1 MDNINDILRAKRI
14 VRQNGYTIKKPARDY
29 DYEREDRMNLIR
41 AKRIV
46 KDAGYSYVKPNDGVT
61 DNADDFDTV
70 PTRRPRYQD
79 DYEPRPR
86 RRAADDFD
94 DNFDDERPPRVRDE
108 FEPPVRRRPRPV
120 DQDDDFYDDVPPIR
134 RRPRPSDDDSFTTRR
149 QRLDRPAPVNG
160 GDEPNFPGRRRMR
173 EPVKPEGE
181 PAPAAA
187 PTSAQTDTPPAPAAN
202 PAPAAPAAPA
212 TEDKPRQKTRQE
224 IYQDI
229 AAKYV

>member
-46 KDAGYSYVKPNDGVT
+46 KDAGYSYTKPNDGVT

-70 PTRRPRYQD
+70 PTRRRYQND
-79 DYEPRPR
+79 VEPRTR
-86 RRAADDFD
+86 RRAEDFD
-94 DNFDDERPPRVRDE
+94 YDERPPRVRDE

-120 DQDDDFYDDVPPIR
+120 DQDDDFYDDVPPVR
-134 RRPRPSDDDSFTTRR
+134 RRPRPSEDDSFTTRR
-149 QRLDRPAPVNG
+149 QRLERPTAVNG

-181 PAPAAA
+181 PAPTAT
-187 PTSAQTDTPPAPAAN
+187 PAQPATPAPAAN

>member
-46 KDAGYSYVKPNDGVT
+46 KDAGYSYVKPNDGVS
-61 DNADDFDTV
+61 DNSDDFDTV
-70 PTRRPRYQD
+70 PTRRRYQD
-79 DYEPRPR
+79 D
-86 RRAADDFD
+86 FD
-94 DNFDDERPPRVRDE
+94 DV
-108 FEPPVRRRPRPV
+108 PPVRRRPRP
-120 DQDDDFYDDVPPIR
+120 
-134 RRPRPSDDDSFTTRR
+134 SEDDSFATRR
-149 QRLDRPAPVNG
+149 QRLERPAPVQG

-173 EPVKPEGE
+173 EPIKPEGE
-181 PAPAAA
+181 PAPAA
-187 PTSAQTDTPPAPAAN
+187 TPV
-202 PAPAAPAAPA
+202 PA

>member
-61 DNADDFDTV
+61 DNSDDFDTV
-70 PTRRPRYQD
+70 PTRRTRYQD
-79 DYEPRPR
+79 DFEPRTR
-86 RRAADDFD
+86 RRPVDDFD

-108 FEPPVRRRPRPV
+108 FEQSVRRRSRPV
-120 DQDDDFYDDVPPIR
+120 DQDDVSLVR
-134 RRPRPSDDDSFTTRR
+134 RRPRPSDDDSFATRR
-149 QRLDRPAPVNG
+149 QRLERPAPVNG

-181 PAPAAA
+181 PAPAA
-187 PTSAQTDTPPAPAAN
+187 N
-202 PAPAAPAAPA
+202 PAPAAPAAQA

>member
-46 KDAGYSYVKPNDGVT
+46 KDAGYSYVKPNDGVS
-61 DNADDFDTV
+61 DNSDDFDTV
-70 PTRRPRYQD
+70 PTRRRYQ
-79 DYEPRPR
+79 E
-86 RRAADDFD
+86 DDFD
-94 DNFDDERPPRVRDE
+94 NE

-120 DQDDDFYDDVPPIR
+120 DQDDFDDVPPVR
-134 RRPRPSDDDSFTTRR
+134 RRPRPSEDDSFATRR
-149 QRLDRPAPVNG
+149 QRLERPAPVQG

-173 EPVKPEGE
+173 EPIKPEGE
-181 PAPAAA
+181 PAPAA
-187 PTSAQTDTPPAPAAN
+187 PTSAAPAATQ
-202 PAPAAPAAPA
+202 APA

>member
-61 DNADDFDTV
+61 DNSDDFDTV
-70 PTRRPRYQD
+70 PTRRRYQD
-79 DYEPRPR
+79 DYDSRPSR
-86 RRAADDFD
+86 RVADDFD
-94 DNFDDERPPRVRDE
+94 DV
-108 FEPPVRRRPRPV
+108 PPVRRRPRP
-120 DQDDDFYDDVPPIR
+120 
-134 RRPRPSDDDSFTTRR
+134 SEDDSFASRR
-149 QRLDRPAPVNG
+149 QRLERPAPVQG

-173 EPVKPEGE
+173 EPIKPEGK
-181 PAPAAA
+181 PA
-187 PTSAQTDTPPAPAAN
+187 PTS
-202 PAPAAPAAPA
+202 AAPA

>member
-61 DNADDFDTV
+61 DNSDDFDTV
-70 PTRRPRYQD
+70 PTRRRYQD
-79 DYEPRPR
+79 EFEPSVRRRPRPVEQ
-86 RRAADDFD
+86 DDFD
-94 DNFDDERPPRVRDE
+94 DV
-108 FEPPVRRRPRPV
+108 PPVRRRPRP
-120 DQDDDFYDDVPPIR
+120 
-134 RRPRPSDDDSFTTRR
+134 SEDDSFTTRR
-149 QRLDRPAPVNG
+149 QRLERPAPVQG

-181 PAPAAA
+181 PAPA
-187 PTSAQTDTPPAPAAN
+187 
-202 PAPAAPAAPA
+202 

>member
-46 KDAGYSYVKPNDGVT
+46 KDAGYSYVKPNDGVS
-61 DNADDFDTV
+61 DNSDDFDTV
-70 PTRRPRYQD
+70 PTRRRYQD
-79 DYEPRPR
+79 DYESRPSR
-86 RRAADDFD
+86 RVVNDFD
-94 DNFDDERPPRVRDE
+94 DV
-108 FEPPVRRRPRPV
+108 PPVRRRPRP
-120 DQDDDFYDDVPPIR
+120 
-134 RRPRPSDDDSFTTRR
+134 SEDDSFATRR
-149 QRLDRPAPVNG
+149 QRLERPAPVQS

-173 EPVKPEGE
+173 EPIKPEGE
-181 PAPAAA
+181 PAPAAK
-187 PTSAQTDTPPAPAAN
+187 P
-202 PAPAAPAAPA
+202 APA

>member
-46 KDAGYSYVKPNDGVT
+46 KDAGYSYVKPNDGVS
-61 DNADDFDTV
+61 DNSDDFDTV
-70 PTRRPRYQD
+70 PTRRRYQD
-79 DYEPRPR
+79 DY
-86 RRAADDFD
+86 DDD
-94 DNFDDERPPRVRDE
+94 L
-108 FEPPVRRRPRPV
+108 PVRRRPRP
-120 DQDDDFYDDVPPIR
+120 
-134 RRPRPSDDDSFTTRR
+134 SEDDSFATRR
-149 QRLDRPAPVNG
+149 QRLERPAPVQS

-181 PAPAAA
+181 PAPAA
-187 PTSAQTDTPPAPAAN
+187 PTS
-202 PAPAAPAAPA
+202 AAPA

>member
-46 KDAGYSYVKPNDGVT
+46 KDAGYSYVKPNDGVS
-61 DNADDFDTV
+61 DNSDDFDTV
-70 PTRRPRYQD
+70 PTRRRYQD
-79 DYEPRPR
+79 D
-86 RRAADDFD
+86 FD
-94 DNFDDERPPRVRDE
+94 DV
-108 FEPPVRRRPRPV
+108 PPVRRRPRP
-120 DQDDDFYDDVPPIR
+120 
-134 RRPRPSDDDSFTTRR
+134 SEDDSFATRR
-149 QRLDRPAPVNG
+149 QRLERPAPVQS

-173 EPVKPEGE
+173 EPIKPEGE
-181 PAPAAA
+181 
-187 PTSAQTDTPPAPAAN
+187 PAPAAN
-202 PAPAAPAAPA
+202 PAPAAPA
-212 TEDKPRQKTRQE
+212 TKDKPRQKTRQE

>member
-46 KDAGYSYVKPNDGVT
+46 KDAGYSYVKPNDGVS

-70 PTRRPRYQD
+70 PTRRRYQN
-79 DYEPRPR
+79 DYESRPSR
-86 RRAADDFD
+86 RVVDDF
-94 DNFDDERPPRVRDE
+94 NNE
-108 FEPPVRRRPRPV
+108 FEPSVRRRPRPV
-120 DQDDDFYDDVPPIR
+120 DQDDFDDIPPVR
-134 RRPRPSDDDSFTTRR
+134 RRPRSSEDDSFATRR
-149 QRLDRPAPVNG
+149 QRLERPAPVQS
-160 GDEPNFPGRRRMR
+160 GDEPNFPGCRRMR
-173 EPVKPEGE
+173 EPIKPEGE
-181 PAPAAA
+181 PAPAA
-187 PTSAQTDTPPAPAAN
+187 N
-202 PAPAAPAAPA
+202 PAPAAPA

>member
-46 KDAGYSYVKPNDGVT
+46 KDAGYSYVKPNDGVS
-61 DNADDFDTV
+61 DNSDDFDTV
-70 PTRRPRYQD
+70 PTRRRYQD
-79 DYEPRPR
+79 D
-86 RRAADDFD
+86 FD
-94 DNFDDERPPRVRDE
+94 DDLS
-108 FEPPVRRRPRPV
+108 VRRRL
-120 DQDDDFYDDVPPIR
+120 
-134 RRPRPSDDDSFTTRR
+134 RPSEDDSFATRR
-149 QRLDRPAPVNG
+149 QRLERPALIQS

-173 EPVKPEGE
+173 EPIKSEGE
-181 PAPAAA
+181 P
-187 PTSAQTDTPPAPAAN
+187 
-202 PAPAAPAAPA
+202 APA

>member
-46 KDAGYSYVKPNDGVT
+46 KDAGYSYVKPNDGVS
-61 DNADDFDTV
+61 DNSDDFDTV
-70 PTRRPRYQD
+70 PTRRRYQD
-79 DYEPRPR
+79 EFEPSVR
-86 RRAADDFD
+86 RRSRPVEQDDFD
-94 DNFDDERPPRVRDE
+94 DDV
-108 FEPPVRRRPRPV
+108 PPVRRRPRP
-120 DQDDDFYDDVPPIR
+120 
-134 RRPRPSDDDSFTTRR
+134 SEDDSFATRR
-149 QRLDRPAPVNG
+149 QRLERPTPVQS

-181 PAPAAA
+181 PAPA
-187 PTSAQTDTPPAPAAN
+187 
-202 PAPAAPAAPA
+202 

>member
-46 KDAGYSYVKPNDGVT
+46 KDAGYSYVKPNDGVS
-61 DNADDFDTV
+61 DNSDDFDTV
-70 PTRRPRYQD
+70 PTRRRYQD
-79 DYEPRPR
+79 DYESRPR
-86 RRAADDFD
+86 RRVVDDFD
-94 DNFDDERPPRVRDE
+94 DDL
-108 FEPPVRRRPRPV
+108 PVRRRPRP
-120 DQDDDFYDDVPPIR
+120 
-134 RRPRPSDDDSFTTRR
+134 SEDDSFATRR
-149 QRLDRPAPVNG
+149 QRLERPAPVQG

-173 EPVKPEGE
+173 EPIKPEGK
-181 PAPAAA
+181 PA
-187 PTSAQTDTPPAPAAN
+187 PTS
-202 PAPAAPAAPA
+202 AAPA

>member
-61 DNADDFDTV
+61 DNSDDFDTV
-70 PTRRPRYQD
+70 PTRRRYQ
-79 DYEPRPR
+79 
-86 RRAADDFD
+86 
-94 DNFDDERPPRVRDE
+94 DE
-108 FEPPVRRRPRPV
+108 FEPSVRRRPRPV
-120 DQDDDFYDDVPPIR
+120 DQDDFDDVPPVR
-134 RRPRPSDDDSFTTRR
+134 RRPRPSEDDSFTTRR
-149 QRLDRPAPVNG
+149 QRLERPAPVQG

-173 EPVKPEGE
+173 EPIKPEVE
-181 PAPAAA
+181 P
-187 PTSAQTDTPPAPAAN
+187 
-202 PAPAAPAAPA
+202 APA

>member
-46 KDAGYSYVKPNDGVT
+46 KDAGYSYVKPNDGVS
-61 DNADDFDTV
+61 DNSDDFDTV
-70 PTRRPRYQD
+70 PTRRRYQD
-79 DYEPRPR
+79 D
-86 RRAADDFD
+86 FD
-94 DNFDDERPPRVRDE
+94 DV
-108 FEPPVRRRPRPV
+108 PPVRRRPRP
-120 DQDDDFYDDVPPIR
+120 
-134 RRPRPSDDDSFTTRR
+134 SEDDSFATRR
-149 QRLDRPAPVNG
+149 QRLERPAPVQS

-173 EPVKPEGE
+173 EPIKPEGE
-181 PAPAAA
+181 P
-187 PTSAQTDTPPAPAAN
+187 
-202 PAPAAPAAPA
+202 APA

>member
-46 KDAGYSYVKPNDGVT
+46 KDAGYSYVKPNDGVS
-61 DNADDFDTV
+61 DNSDDFDTV
-70 PTRRPRYQD
+70 PTRRRYHD
-79 DYEPRPR
+79 DYESRPSR
-86 RRAADDFD
+86 RVVDDFD
-94 DNFDDERPPRVRDE
+94 DI
-108 FEPPVRRRPRPV
+108 PPVRRRPR
-120 DQDDDFYDDVPPIR
+120 
-134 RRPRPSDDDSFTTRR
+134 SSEDDSFATRR
-149 QRLDRPAPVNG
+149 QRLERPAPVQG

-181 PAPAAA
+181 PAPAA
-187 PTSAQTDTPPAPAAN
+187 PTS
-202 PAPAAPAAPA
+202 AAPA

>member
-46 KDAGYSYVKPNDGVT
+46 KDAGYSYVKPNDGVS
-61 DNADDFDTV
+61 DNSDDFDTV
-70 PTRRPRYQD
+70 PTRRRYQD
-79 DYEPRPR
+79 DY
-86 RRAADDFD
+86 DS
-94 DNFDDERPPRVRDE
+94 
-108 FEPPVRRRPRPV
+108 
-120 DQDDDFYDDVPPIR
+120 
-134 RRPRPSDDDSFTTRR
+134 RPSEDDSFATRR
-149 QRLDRPAPVNG
+149 QRLERPAPVQS

-181 PAPAAA
+181 PAPA
-187 PTSAQTDTPPAPAAN
+187 TPAAT
-202 PAPAAPAAPA
+202 PAPA

>member
-46 KDAGYSYVKPNDGVT
+46 KDAGYSYVKPNDGVS
-61 DNADDFDTV
+61 DNSDDFDSV
-70 PTRRPRYQD
+70 PTRRRYQD
-79 DYEPRPR
+79 EFEPSVR
-86 RRAADDFD
+86 RRSRPVEQDDFD
-94 DNFDDERPPRVRDE
+94 DV
-108 FEPPVRRRPRPV
+108 PPVRRRPRP
-120 DQDDDFYDDVPPIR
+120 
-134 RRPRPSDDDSFTTRR
+134 SEDDSFATRR
-149 QRLDRPAPVNG
+149 QRLERPAPVQS

-173 EPVKPEGE
+173 EPIKPEGE
-181 PAPAAA
+181 PAP
-187 PTSAQTDTPPAPAAN
+187 TS
-202 PAPAAPAAPA
+202 AAPAIK
-212 TEDKPRQKTRQE
+212 DKPRQKTRQE

>member
-46 KDAGYSYVKPNDGVT
+46 KDAGYSYVKPNDGVS
-61 DNADDFDTV
+61 DNSDDFDTV
-70 PTRRPRYQD
+70 PTRRRYQD
-79 DYEPRPR
+79 EFEPSVR
-86 RRAADDFD
+86 RRSRPVEQDDFD
-94 DNFDDERPPRVRDE
+94 DDDL
-108 FEPPVRRRPRPV
+108 PVRRRPRP
-120 DQDDDFYDDVPPIR
+120 
-134 RRPRPSDDDSFTTRR
+134 SEDDSFATRR
-149 QRLDRPAPVNG
+149 QRLERPAPVQS

-173 EPVKPEGE
+173 EPIKPEGE
-181 PAPAAA
+181 PAPAA
-187 PTSAQTDTPPAPAAN
+187 TQ
-202 PAPAAPAAPA
+202 APA

>member
-46 KDAGYSYVKPNDGVT
+46 KDAGYSYVKPNDGVS
-61 DNADDFDTV
+61 DNSDDFDTV
-70 PTRRPRYQD
+70 PTRRRYQD
-79 DYEPRPR
+79 DYESRPSR
-86 RRAADDFD
+86 RVVDDYD
-94 DNFDDERPPRVRDE
+94 DDL
-108 FEPPVRRRPRPV
+108 PVRRRPRPNE
-120 DQDDDFYDDVPPIR
+120 
-134 RRPRPSDDDSFTTRR
+134 DDSFATRR
-149 QRLDRPAPVNG
+149 QRLERPAPVQS

-173 EPVKPEGE
+173 EPIKPEGE
-181 PAPAAA
+181 PAPAA
-187 PTSAQTDTPPAPAAN
+187 TPAPS
-202 PAPAAPAAPA
+202 

>member
-61 DNADDFDTV
+61 DNSDDFDTV
-70 PTRRPRYQD
+70 PTRRTRYQD
-79 DYEPRPR
+79 DFEPR

-94 DNFDDERPPRVRDE
+94 DTYDERPPRVRDE
-108 FEPPVRRRPRPV
+108 FEPSVRRRSRPVEQDDFDDDVPPVRRRPRP
-120 DQDDDFYDDVPPIR
+120 
-134 RRPRPSDDDSFTTRR
+134 SEDDSFTTRR
-149 QRLDRPAPVNG
+149 QRLERPAPVQG

-181 PAPAAA
+181 PAPAA
-187 PTSAQTDTPPAPAAN
+187 PAAN
-202 PAPAAPAAPA
+202 PAPAAPA

>member
-46 KDAGYSYVKPNDGVT
+46 KDAGYSYVKPNDGVS
-61 DNADDFDTV
+61 DNSDDFDTV
-70 PTRRPRYQD
+70 PTRRRYQD
-79 DYEPRPR
+79 DYESRPSR
-86 RRAADDFD
+86 RVVNDFD
-94 DNFDDERPPRVRDE
+94 DV
-108 FEPPVRRRPRPV
+108 PPVRRRPRP
-120 DQDDDFYDDVPPIR
+120 
-134 RRPRPSDDDSFTTRR
+134 SEDDSFATRR
-149 QRLDRPAPVNG
+149 QRLERPAPVQS

-173 EPVKPEGE
+173 EPIKPEGE
-181 PAPAAA
+181 PAPAA
-187 PTSAQTDTPPAPAAN
+187 TQ
-202 PAPAAPAAPA
+202 APA

>member
-46 KDAGYSYVKPNDGVT
+46 KDAGYSYTKPNDGVT

-70 PTRRPRYQD
+70 PTRRRYQD
-79 DYEPRPR
+79 DVDTRTR
-86 RRAADDFD
+86 RRATDDFD
-94 DNFDDERPPRVRDE
+94 NYDERPPRVRDE

-120 DQDDDFYDDVPPIR
+120 DQDDDFYDVPPVR

-149 QRLDRPAPVNG
+149 QRLERPTAVNG

-181 PAPAAA
+181 PAPTAT
-187 PTSAQTDTPPAPAAN
+187 PAQPDATPAPAAN
-202 PAPAAPAAPA
+202 PAPAAPAA

>member
-46 KDAGYSYVKPNDGVT
+46 KDAGYSYVKPNDGVS
-61 DNADDFDTV
+61 DNSDDFDTV
-70 PTRRPRYQD
+70 PTRRRYQD
-79 DYEPRPR
+79 DVEPRIR
-86 RRAADDFD
+86 RRAADDFND
-94 DNFDDERPPRVRDE
+94 TYNEHPPRVRDE

-120 DQDDDFYDDVPPIR
+120 DQDDEPPVR
-134 RRPRPSDDDSFTTRR
+134 RRPRPNDDDSFTSSR
-149 QRLDRPAPVNG
+149 QHLERPAPVNG

-181 PAPAAA
+181 
-187 PTSAQTDTPPAPAAN
+187 Q
-202 PAPAAPAAPA
+202 APAAPAAPA

>member
-46 KDAGYSYVKPNDGVT
+46 KDAGYSYVKPNDGVS
-61 DNADDFDTV
+61 DNSDDFDTV
-70 PTRRPRYQD
+70 PTRRRYQD
-79 DYEPRPR
+79 EFEPSVR
-86 RRAADDFD
+86 RRSRPVEQDDFD
-94 DNFDDERPPRVRDE
+94 DDDL
-108 FEPPVRRRPRPV
+108 PVRRRPRP
-120 DQDDDFYDDVPPIR
+120 
-134 RRPRPSDDDSFTTRR
+134 SEDDSFATRR
-149 QRLDRPAPVNG
+149 QRLERPAPVQS

-181 PAPAAA
+181 PAPAA
-187 PTSAQTDTPPAPAAN
+187 PTS
-202 PAPAAPAAPA
+202 AAPA

>member
-46 KDAGYSYVKPNDGVT
+46 KDAGYSYVKPNDGVS
-61 DNADDFDTV
+61 DNSDDFDTV
-70 PTRRPRYQD
+70 PTRRRYQD
-79 DYEPRPR
+79 D
-86 RRAADDFD
+86 FD
-94 DNFDDERPPRVRDE
+94 DDL
-108 FEPPVRRRPRPV
+108 PVRRRPRP
-120 DQDDDFYDDVPPIR
+120 
-134 RRPRPSDDDSFTTRR
+134 SEDDSFATRR
-149 QRLDRPAPVNG
+149 QRLERPAPIQG

-173 EPVKPEGE
+173 EPIKPEGE
-181 PAPAAA
+181 P
-187 PTSAQTDTPPAPAAN
+187 
-202 PAPAAPAAPA
+202 APA

>member
-46 KDAGYSYVKPNDGVT
+46 KDAGYSYVKPNDGVS
-61 DNADDFDTV
+61 DNSDDFNTV
-70 PTRRPRYQD
+70 PTRRRYQD
-79 DYEPRPR
+79 DFY
-86 RRAADDFD
+86 D
-94 DNFDDERPPRVRDE
+94 DNDDDL
-108 FEPPVRRRPRPV
+108 PVRRRPRP
-120 DQDDDFYDDVPPIR
+120 
-134 RRPRPSDDDSFTTRR
+134 SEDDSFATRR
-149 QRLDRPAPVNG
+149 QRLERPAPVQG

-181 PAPAAA
+181 PA
-187 PTSAQTDTPPAPAAN
+187 
-202 PAPAAPAAPA
+202 

>member
-61 DNADDFDTV
+61 DNSDDFDTV
-70 PTRRPRYQD
+70 PTRRRYQD
-79 DYEPRPR
+79 EFEPSVR
-86 RRAADDFD
+86 RRSRPVEQDDFD
-94 DNFDDERPPRVRDE
+94 DDDL
-108 FEPPVRRRPRPV
+108 PVRRRPRP
-120 DQDDDFYDDVPPIR
+120 
-134 RRPRPSDDDSFTTRR
+134 SEDDSFATRR
-149 QRLDRPAPVNG
+149 QRLERPTPVQS

-173 EPVKPEGE
+173 EPIKPEGK
-181 PAPAAA
+181 
-187 PTSAQTDTPPAPAAN
+187 
-202 PAPAAPAAPA
+202 PAPAAPTSAAPA

>member
-61 DNADDFDTV
+61 DNSDDFDTV
-70 PTRRPRYQD
+70 PTRRHYQD
-79 DYEPRPR
+79 DVEPRTR
-86 RRAADDFD
+86 RRAA
-94 DNFDDERPPRVRDE
+94 
-108 FEPPVRRRPRPV
+108 
-120 DQDDDFYDDVPPIR
+120 DDFYDDVPPVR
-134 RRPRPSDDDSFTTRR
+134 SRPRPTEDDSFAARR
-149 QRLDRPAPVNG
+149 QRLERPTPVQG

-181 PAPAAA
+181 PAPAA
-187 PTSAQTDTPPAPAAN
+187 TP
-202 PAPAAPAAPA
+202 APA

>member
-61 DNADDFDTV
+61 DNSDDFDTV
-70 PTRRPRYQD
+70 PTRRRYQD
-79 DYEPRPR
+79 DYDSRPSR
-86 RRAADDFD
+86 RVADDFD
-94 DNFDDERPPRVRDE
+94 DV
-108 FEPPVRRRPRPV
+108 PPVRRRPRP
-120 DQDDDFYDDVPPIR
+120 
-134 RRPRPSDDDSFTTRR
+134 SEDDSFATRR
-149 QRLDRPAPVNG
+149 QRLERPAPVQG

-173 EPVKPEGE
+173 EPIKPEGK
-181 PAPAAA
+181 PA
-187 PTSAQTDTPPAPAAN
+187 PTS
-202 PAPAAPAAPA
+202 AAPA

>member
-61 DNADDFDTV
+61 DNSDDFDTV
-70 PTRRPRYQD
+70 PTRRRYQD
-79 DYEPRPR
+79 DVEP
-86 RRAADDFD
+86 
-94 DNFDDERPPRVRDE
+94 RPPRVRDE
-108 FEPPVRRRPRPV
+108 FEPSVRRRSRPVEQDDFDDDVPPVRRRPRP
-120 DQDDDFYDDVPPIR
+120 
-134 RRPRPSDDDSFTTRR
+134 SEDDSFATRR
-149 QRLDRPAPVNG
+149 QRLERPAPVQS

-173 EPVKPEGE
+173 EPIKPEGE
-181 PAPAAA
+181 PAPAA
-187 PTSAQTDTPPAPAAN
+187 N
-202 PAPAAPAAPA
+202 PAPAAPA

>member
-46 KDAGYSYVKPNDGVT
+46 KDAGYSYVKPNDGVS
-61 DNADDFDTV
+61 DNSDDFDTV
-70 PTRRPRYQD
+70 PTRRRYQD
-79 DYEPRPR
+79 DYDSRPSR
-86 RRAADDFD
+86 RVVDDFD
-94 DNFDDERPPRVRDE
+94 DV
-108 FEPPVRRRPRPV
+108 PPVRRRPRP
-120 DQDDDFYDDVPPIR
+120 
-134 RRPRPSDDDSFTTRR
+134 SEDDSFATRR
-149 QRLDRPAPVNG
+149 QRLERPTPVQG

-173 EPVKPEGE
+173 EPIKPEGE
-181 PAPAAA
+181 PAPAA
-187 PTSAQTDTPPAPAAN
+187 TQ
-202 PAPAAPAAPA
+202 APA

>member
-46 KDAGYSYVKPNDGVT
+46 KDAGYSYVKPNDGVS
-61 DNADDFDTV
+61 DNSDDFDTV
-70 PTRRPRYQD
+70 PTRRRYQD
-79 DYEPRPR
+79 DVEPRIR

-94 DNFDDERPPRVRDE
+94 DTYNEHPPRVRDE

-120 DQDDDFYDDVPPIR
+120 DQDDFDDVPPVR
-134 RRPRPSDDDSFTTRR
+134 RRPRPSEDDSFTTRR
-149 QRLDRPAPVNG
+149 QRLERPAPVQS

-173 EPVKPEGE
+173 EPIKPEGE
-181 PAPAAA
+181 PAPAATPA
-187 PTSAQTDTPPAPAAN
+187 PT
-202 PAPAAPAAPA
+202 APA

>member
-61 DNADDFDTV
+61 DNS
-70 PTRRPRYQD
+70 
-79 DYEPRPR
+79 
-86 RRAADDFD
+86 DDFD
-94 DNFDDERPPRVRDE
+94 DNYDERPPRVRDE
-108 FEPPVRRRPRPV
+108 FESPVRRRPRP
-120 DQDDDFYDDVPPIR
+120 
-134 RRPRPSDDDSFTTRR
+134 RPSEDDSFTTRR
-149 QRLDRPAPVNG
+149 QRLERPAPVQG

-181 PAPAAA
+181 PAPA
-187 PTSAQTDTPPAPAAN
+187 
-202 PAPAAPAAPA
+202 

>member
-46 KDAGYSYVKPNDGVT
+46 KDAGYSYVKPNDGVS
-61 DNADDFDTV
+61 DNSDDFDTV
-70 PTRRPRYQD
+70 STRRRYQD
-79 DYEPRPR
+79 DYESRPSR
-86 RRAADDFD
+86 RVADDFD
-94 DNFDDERPPRVRDE
+94 NE
-108 FEPPVRRRPRPV
+108 FEPPVRRRSRPV
-120 DQDDDFYDDVPPIR
+120 DQDDFDDVPPVR
-134 RRPRPSDDDSFTTRR
+134 RRPRPSEDDSFATRR
-149 QRLDRPAPVNG
+149 QRLERPAPVQG

-173 EPVKPEGE
+173 EPIKPEGE
-181 PAPAAA
+181 PAPAAQ
-187 PTSAQTDTPPAPAAN
+187 TSAAPAAT
-202 PAPAAPAAPA
+202 PAPA